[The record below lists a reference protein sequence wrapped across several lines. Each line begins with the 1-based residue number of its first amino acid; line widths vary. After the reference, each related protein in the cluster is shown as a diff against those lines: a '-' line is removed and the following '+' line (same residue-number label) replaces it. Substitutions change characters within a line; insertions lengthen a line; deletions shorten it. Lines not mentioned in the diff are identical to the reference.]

1 MSDKPA
7 RLWPTVLLSLLA
19 GLVLTLI
26 PLPGWLQPWRPSWIA
41 LIVIYWLIYEPRRV
55 GLMTA
60 WISGLM
66 LDTLRGVLLGQH
78 ALALVVIGFFAL
90 RFHLRIRVFPIGQQT
105 ATVFMLIA
113 LYEFMLYWVDGVSG
127 EPGGDWRR
135 WLGVVSSAA
144 VWPVVTLLLNR
155 FRLVNQHTGSV

>member
-1 MSDKPA
+1 MSDDTQ

-19 GLVLTLI
+19 GLVLTLT

-41 LIVIYWLIYEPRRV
+41 LVIIYWLIYEPRRV
-55 GLMTA
+55 GMMTA

-78 ALALVVIGFFAL
+78 ALALVVISFFAL

-113 LYEFMLYWVDGVSG
+113 LHEFLLYWVDGVSG

-135 WLGVVSSAA
+135 WLSVMSSAA
-144 VWPVVTLLLNR
+144 VWPVVTLILNR
-155 FRLVNQHTGSV
+155 FRLENRHTGAV

>member
-1 MSDKPA
+1 MSDNPT
-7 RLWPTVLLSLLA
+7 RLWPIVLLSLLA
-19 GLVLTLI
+19 GLILTLI

-41 LIVIYWLIYEPRRV
+41 LIVIYWLTYEPRRV

-90 RFHLRIRVFPIGQQT
+90 QFHLRVRVFPVGQQT
-105 ATVFMLIA
+105 ATIFMLIA
-113 LYEFMLYWVDGVSG
+113 LYEFLLYWVDGVSG

-135 WLGVVSSAA
+135 WLSVMSSAA
-144 VWPVVTLLLNR
+144 VWPIITAVLNR
-155 FRLVNQHTGSV
+155 FRLVNEPVGSV